1 MPRKSNT
8 DMIAA
13 LEAKL
18 AEARAKEAEK
28 SKTRATYLVE
38 AIKAVDEKIEK
49 AEERYNTAVSTAK
62 EIKDKAII
70 RLEEK
75 RADLDAELTD
85 LAVET
90 AEALAVNTGQPV
102 FTEPVEVEEV

>member
-28 SKTRATYLVE
+28 SKTRVNYLVE
-38 AIKAVDEKIEK
+38 AIKAVDEKIAK
-49 AEERYNTAVSTAK
+49 AEGRYNTAVSNA
-62 EIKDKAII
+62 KAIRNKAI
-70 RLEEK
+70 ARLEEK
-75 RADLDAELTD
+75 RADLDAELQE
-85 LAVET
+85 LAIESADAV
-90 AEALAVNTGQPV
+90 AVNTGQLT
-102 FTEPVEVEEV
+102 FTELVEAEEV